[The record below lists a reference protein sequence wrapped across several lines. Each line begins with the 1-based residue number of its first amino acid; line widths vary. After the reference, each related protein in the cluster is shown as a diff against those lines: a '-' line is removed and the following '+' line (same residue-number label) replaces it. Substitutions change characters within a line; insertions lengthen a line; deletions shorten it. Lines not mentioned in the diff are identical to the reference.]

1 MSSPFGLVIAL
12 LTVESSYLRNVEEPA
27 AGTADTVQ
35 FCFTPSQDWRIKTY
49 AKDHDIHVHSIRE
62 TGQARVFAAPEAEAN
77 SKKHYADVI
86 DRIVVLEFTDLSDP
100 VDTAKVL
107 ASKGLQGKLEIGA
120 SGVCFYNPD
129 GARYHSQ
136 STPR

>member
-1 MSSPFGLVIAL
+1 M
-12 LTVESSYLRNVEEPA
+12 
-27 AGTADTVQ
+27 
-35 FCFTPSQDWRIKTY
+35 
-49 AKDHDIHVHSIRE
+49 IRKA
-62 TGQARVFAAPEAEAN
+62 GQARVFAVPEAEAN
-77 SKKHYADVI
+77 SKKHYSDVI
-86 DRIVVLEFTDLSDP
+86 ARIVVLEFGDLSDP

-107 ASKGLQGKLEIGA
+107 SSKGLREKLEIGA